1 MDSQELQKLNALL
14 DREVELREVNSLVLN
29 KASAL
34 LSLLINLLQSIKE
47 QVNELDKKTR
57 TMIGLLNKIHS
68 TPSAASQSYLPI
80 IIFCFRLIRL
90 VMLSLQSLL
99 C

>member
-1 MDSQELQKLNALL
+1 MDSQELEKLNALL

-34 LSLLINLLQSIKE
+34 PFFLLINLLQSIKE

-68 TPSAASQSYLPI
+68 TPSAASQSYLP
-80 IIFCFRLIRL
+80 FCFRLIRL